1 MLNFIFLCHI
11 HDDVGVSMVVRL
23 RSAVLGPDGGQVVR
37 PRVGGESQRLL
48 GAVFADAGCTTPS
61 RQPQPLRI
69 RG

>member
-1 MLNFIFLCHI
+1 M
-11 HDDVGVSMVVRL
+11 MVRL

-37 PRVGGESQRLL
+37 PRVREESQRLP
-48 GAVFADAGCTTPS
+48 GAAFADAGCTTPS